1 MAGLQRF
8 SVAPTRSRRTLS
20 PSGSSASDRHQQ
32 RTTADYQQKDW
43 AVNFSF
49 TEEQQMLQD
58 SAARFVG
65 QDYSFDRRQ
74 QDVGRTTGFDPE
86 LWQQFADLGWLA
98 VPFEEE
104 HGGFGGNATDLM
116 LLMEQMGKGLVAA
129 PYLATVLLFG
139 KLVEAGTVGD
149 LRDDLL
155 TRVIAGQLQ
164 GGVAFMERQARYAL
178 ADTSTRASRTAAGF
192 ELSGEKTLVL
202 NGPVADKLIVS
213 ARTGGAQQDE
223 AGISLFLLDR
233 TTPGL
238 ELTDFRLMDGQPVAN
253 LRLTRAQ
260 VTADQLVGPENEG
273 LALLQRVI
281 DEALPGVCAE
291 ALGLMTHLTNTTI
304 EYTRA
309 RKQFGVAIGSFQVLQ
324 HRMVDMFTACEEIR
338 SLLYRA
344 VCSADKPGT
353 AEHRRN
359 LHALKVLTGRR
370 GKRVGNEAIQ
380 LHGGMG
386 ITDELDVGH
395 YVKHLMVLNSL
406 FGDADYHQ
414 QQLATLSLPM

>member
-1 MAGLQRF
+1 M
-8 SVAPTRSRRTLS
+8 
-20 PSGSSASDRHQQ
+20 
-32 RTTADYQQKDW
+32 
-43 AVNFSF
+43 NFSF

-253 LRLTRAQ
+253 LRLTRVQ

-395 YVKHLMVLNSL
+395 YVKRLMVLNSL